1 MIPKKYQFQTFS
13 FFMSLMMSGVMSL
26 AMLTIELTAFMD
38 VITQWPQ
45 AWGVSMLVAY
55 PLSMAV
61 VPITQKLISK
71 LVARE

>member
-13 FFMSLMMSGVMSL
+13 FFMSLMMSGVMSIT
-26 AMLTIELTAFMD
+26 MLTIELTAFTD

-45 AWGVSMLVAY
+45 AWAISMLVAF

-61 VPITQKLISK
+61 VPITLKLISK